1 MLVDQSKTTGQ
12 VFSREQFPLGGGG
25 HLERVD
31 GLVLEPHPEQ
41 HRRLYGGEGHRV
53 GLCQTV
59 NSLCQTAQGSCQ
71 TAHSCPAR
79 TAHASV
85 QDSSVQRQRSE
96 TDAVP

>member
-12 VFSREQFPLGGGG
+12 MFSREQFPLGGGG

-53 GLCQTV
+53 GLCQTA

-71 TAHSCPAR
+71 TPPLPTVAPIHVPTVHSLC
-79 TAHASV
+79 
-85 QDSSVQRQRSE
+85 
-96 TDAVP
+96 